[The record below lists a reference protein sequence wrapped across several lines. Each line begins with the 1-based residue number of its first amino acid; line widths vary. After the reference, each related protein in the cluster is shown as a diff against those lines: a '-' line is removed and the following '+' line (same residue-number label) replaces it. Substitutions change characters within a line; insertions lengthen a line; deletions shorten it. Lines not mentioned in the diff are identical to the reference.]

1 MTSAIN
7 KNNFNFELVTGDYM
21 ATKSQLSSAQQLRA
35 EKTISDFSVINNNLH
50 QFQRLT
56 NDNLI
61 NQAINKLTCGG
72 AEDGFGM
79 NSKMLEERVNLFVQ
93 TYLKA
98 KEKKD
103 LKGFFGC
110 FTQGSPCL
118 SGRTE
123 SMYKYAASLD
133 NLDIDAMPDPEKS
146 LFFPGSVF
154 ADEIMANFEQG
165 TTLTEFSTF
174 VEENISSIAAK
185 FKNLENNPSTS
196 AFLQY
201 LEAAN
206 LYQKGSK
213 VDWEVIL
220 KDLLQSRY
228 FKTVYEQSLRYV
240 I

>member
-1 MTSAIN
+1 MTSVIN
-7 KNNFNFELVTGDYM
+7 VNKSVFEKVADDYK
-21 ATKSQLSSAQQLRA
+21 ATKSQLSFAQQLRA
-35 EKTISDFSVINNNLH
+35 EKTISDFNAINNNLH

-56 NDNLI
+56 DDKLI

-79 NSKMLEERVNLFVQ
+79 NVKVLGERVNLFVQ

-98 KEKKD
+98 KQKND

-133 NLDIDAMPDPEKS
+133 NLDIDSMPDPEKS

-154 ADEIMANFEQG
+154 ADEIMANFENG
-165 TTLTEFSTF
+165 TSLQEFSAF

-185 FKNLENNPSTS
+185 FKSQENNPSTP
-196 AFLQY
+196 AFIEY
-201 LEAAN
+201 LEAGN
-206 LYQKGSK
+206 LYQKGSN

-220 KDLLQSRY
+220 KNLLQSRY
-228 FKTVYEQSLRYV
+228 FKTVYEQSLRYL